1 MSYFGSSDKGWVR
14 CVKLCSIS
22 LMAASFALSIV
33 VTLVTTGALRAL
45 PRDARV
51 LLVGRDAIAP
61 RLVCTAVSRCGRLSQ
76 PTTPRHTTRVPPPPP
91 PAPPRPPPPPPPPP
105 PPSAAPGGKP
115 GGGGGGFAFINGH
128 TQVQT

>member
-1 MSYFGSSDKGWVR
+1 MSYFGSSDTGWVR

-61 RLVCTAVSRCGRLSQ
+61 RLVCTAVSRSGRLSQ
-76 PTTPRHTTRVPPPPP
+76 PTTPRHTTRVPPTR
-91 PAPPRPPPPPPPPP
+91 PAALPCLALRPTAWASAPP
-105 PPSAAPGGKP
+105 PPSSHEHAAAELGRRRRI
-115 GGGGGGFAFINGH
+115 A
-128 TQVQT
+128 